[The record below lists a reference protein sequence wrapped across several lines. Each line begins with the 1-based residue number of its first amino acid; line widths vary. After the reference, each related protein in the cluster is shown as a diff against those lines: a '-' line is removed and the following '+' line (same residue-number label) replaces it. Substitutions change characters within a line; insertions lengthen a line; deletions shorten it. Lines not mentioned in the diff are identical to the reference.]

1 MTHQQ
6 NVVANPPFYSQWIS
20 ANLIK
25 NILSGEIDAADD
37 PRWNESGAKTR
48 QDYKRWSGHIC
59 GMACLRMVLKYAHD
73 IDVPLFSLLSLCLKY
88 GGYQVEGETIKGLF
102 YFPFV
107 KFINA
112 EYGFDARVVED
123 ISIQEVLPRLNDDCV
138 FIASVH
144 PTIRHPENKP
154 PRKGGHLVLVHRF
167 EPDTNRLVFHN
178 PSGTD
183 ESNQANVMMDVQR
196 FDMFFANRGIVIP
209 VARDSHDLSRAR
221 G

>member
-1 MTHQQ
+1 MSHHQ
-6 NVVANPPFYSQWIS
+6 NTIANPPFYSQWIS

-37 PRWNESGAKTR
+37 PKWSESGARTR
-48 QDYKRWSGHIC
+48 QEYKLWSGHIC
-59 GMACLRMVLKYAHD
+59 GMACLRMVLQYARD

-88 GGYQVEGETIKGLF
+88 GGYKVEEGTIKGLF

-112 EYGFDARVVED
+112 EYGFDASVVEN
-123 ISIQEVLPRLNDDCV
+123 ISIQDVLPRLNDGCV

-144 PTIRHPENKP
+144 PTIRHPENIP

-167 EPDTNRLVFHN
+167 EQKTNRLVFHN

-183 ESNQANVMMDVQR
+183 ESNQANVVMDIDL
-196 FDMFFANRGIVIP
+196 FNTFFANRGILIP
-209 VARDSHDLSRAR
+209 LNP

>member
-1 MTHQQ
+1 MT
-6 NVVANPPFYSQWIS
+6 AF
-20 ANLIK
+20 K
-25 NILSGEIDAADD
+25 NIAKPVPYYAQWVSADLVKDFLSGEINAADD
-37 PRWNESGAKTR
+37 PRWNESGARTR
-48 QDYKRWSGHIC
+48 DEYRRWSRHIC
-59 GMACLRMVLKYAHD
+59 GMACLRMVLKYVRD
-73 IDVPLFSLLSLCLKY
+73 FDVPLFSLLSLCLKY

-112 EYGFDARVVED
+112 EYGFDACVVEN

-144 PTIRHPENKP
+144 PAIRYPASIP

-167 EPDTNRLVFHN
+167 DPETNRLVFHN

-183 ESNQANVMMDVQR
+183 ESNQANVVMDVEL
-196 FDMFFANRGIVIP
+196 FDTFFANRGIIIP
-209 VARDSHDLSRAR
+209 LHSD
-221 G
+221 